1 MTRLLLDTTFLIDAE
16 RAGAGL
22 DELIADDDDAA
33 IAAVTVA
40 EMHVGVMLA
49 DERHRA
55 ARAAY
60 VDEVLAAIPAL
71 AYDGAIAFE
80 HASLLV
86 ATRQAG
92 RARGAHDLILA
103 ATAKATGRVV
113 VTADRAAFDDLP
125 GVEVRAH

>member
-16 RAGAGL
+16 RASASL
-22 DELIADDDDAA
+22 DQLIADDDDAA
-33 IAAVTVA
+33 IAAITIA
-40 EMHVGVMLA
+40 ELHVGAMLA

-55 ARAAY
+55 ARTAY
-60 VDEVLAAIPAL
+60 VQAVLAAIPAL
-71 AYDGAIAFE
+71 AYDSEIAVE

-86 ATRQAG
+86 ATRQSG
-92 RARGAHDLILA
+92 RTRGAHDLIIA

-125 GVEVRAH
+125 GVEVRSH